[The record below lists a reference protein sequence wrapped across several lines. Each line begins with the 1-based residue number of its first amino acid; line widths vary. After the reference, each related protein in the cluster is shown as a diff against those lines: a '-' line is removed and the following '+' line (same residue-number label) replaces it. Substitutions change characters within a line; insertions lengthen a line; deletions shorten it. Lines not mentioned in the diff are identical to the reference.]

1 MLLVVVL
8 VLLLVVVVPLVP
20 LSLLS
25 SSRRYLHLPKLFL
38 DDLAE
43 ITAAFEEV
51 WTRRGD
57 TVQALMH
64 GNPRRPHTG
73 ATRSFLV

>member
-1 MLLVVVL
+1 MEYYAKAAE
-8 VLLLVVVVPLVP
+8 
-20 LSLLS
+20 S
-25 SSRRYLHLPKLFL
+25 
-38 DDLAE
+38 LAE
-43 ITAAFEEV
+43 QALAEPITAAFEEV

-64 GNPRRPHTG
+64 GNPRRPPTG